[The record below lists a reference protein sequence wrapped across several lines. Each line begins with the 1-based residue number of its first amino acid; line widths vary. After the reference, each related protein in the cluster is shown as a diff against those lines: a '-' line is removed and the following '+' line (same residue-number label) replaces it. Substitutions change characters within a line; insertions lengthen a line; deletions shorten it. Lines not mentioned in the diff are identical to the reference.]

1 MKIAFPKINIF
12 LLSASLYIAFQLFAN
27 ILSTKIVLLPLI
39 KMAVDGG
46 TIIYPF
52 TFTLRDF
59 VHKTHGKKDARQVII
74 IAAALNA
81 LMFLLFWLVGKM
93 PPDPSWNFQQAY
105 ENILLPVGRIILA
118 SVVAQIISELIDTEI
133 FSYIYKKFS
142 FSRQKISSVPLN
154 KIGDTAAVFISNLGG
169 LILDSVIFSFIAFW
183 GFLPAATVFQIIL
196 SNILIKF
203 IISALSAPAIKLIPR
218 TAKFEE
224 I

>member
-1 MKIAFPKINIF
+1 MKLKLKINIF
-12 LLSASLYIAFQLFAN
+12 LLSASLYVAFQLFAN
-27 ILSTKIVLLPLI
+27 ILSTKIAILPFI
-39 KMAVDGG
+39 KIAVDGG

-74 IAAALNA
+74 IAATLNA
-81 LMFLLFWLVGKM
+81 VMFFLFWLVGKM
-93 PPDPSWNFQQAY
+93 PSDSSWQFQSSY
-105 ENILLPVGRIILA
+105 ENILMPIGRIVLA
-118 SVVAQIISELIDTEI
+118 SIIAQIISELIDTEI

-142 FSRQKISSVPLN
+142 FSREKISVFALN
-154 KIGDTAAVFISNLGG
+154 KIGDTSAVFISNFFG
-169 LILDSVIFSFIAFW
+169 LIIDSFIFSVIAFW
-183 GFLPAATVFQIIL
+183 GVLPITTVWEIIL

-203 IISALSAPAIKLIPR
+203 IISVLSVPSIKLIPR